1 MTVNLQRGKLVCS
14 VFFIQ
19 CPLNACQYPRK
30 ENMFCVIC
38 TLLYVINGVGGLN
51 GGMVTAEEFY
61 D

>member
-1 MTVNLQRGKLVCS
+1 MH
-14 VFFIQ
+14 
-19 CPLNACQYPRK
+19 AK